1 MIQKEMMIY
10 AKKYGIIP
18 VLVQITLL
26 QLLNVAI
33 NIVLAFEIAHLF
45 TALFYTHKTDLD
57 MYYILYIGLILAIK
71 FVCHYYSTKLT
82 HYTSFELKHKVRREL
97 FEKLFSLT
105 PQDITKLEISK
116 VSQLAVEGIENI
128 DVYYS
133 RYLPQFF
140 YSLLTPVLLF
150 VIMARYN
157 WKIALMLL
165 ISGFL
170 IPVAIVAGVKIGK
183 RIFKTYWNKY
193 LDVGKRFVEG
203 VEGLR
208 TLKIY
213 NGEQEYG
220 EIMNKEAE
228 DFRRM
233 TMKVLRMQLQSIT
246 IMDLIAYLGAAMGI
260 VCSIIAYKN
269 GNLSLMGFIAF
280 ALLSIEFFVPFRL
293 LGSYFHVGMNGT
305 SALNLLSAIL
315 QIDSSKEVSSV
326 DEEISGDLYIKH
338 ISYTYPETD
347 KPALKDCNLIIK
359 QSEVT
364 GIAGASGAGKTT
376 FTHILQRFIEPEEG
390 SIKIGGTTL
399 EEMPIDQVHRMI
411 GCVSNRSHIFEGT
424 ILSNLMM
431 AKSTLEEEE
440 AEEILRFVKLN
451 QFSDQLHYQVQSGGT
466 NLSSGQRQKLAIAR
480 MLLKNPKVLIF
491 DEATANID
499 RKSEDDIFS
508 IIKQISRQGK
518 IVIVITHQLQRL
530 VEANQIYVFSNGKIA
545 EQGDHKTLMN
555 NGDVYAEL
563 FREQQLI
570 GRCLA

>member
-1 MIQKEMMIY
+1 MIQKEMMLY

-18 VLVQITLL
+18 VLIQITLM
-26 QLLNVAI
+26 QLVNLTI
-33 NIVLAFEIAHLF
+33 NIILAFEIARLF
-45 TALFYTHKTDLD
+45 TALFNTQTTSYDV
-57 MYYILYIGLILAIK
+57 YYILYIGLIIAVK
-71 FVCHYYSTKLT
+71 FGCHYYATKLT

-116 VSQLAVEGIENI
+116 IGQLAVEGIENI

-150 VIMARYN
+150 IVLARFN
-157 WKIALMLL
+157 WKIALMLI

-193 LDVGKRFVEG
+193 LDVGKKFVEG

-220 EIMNKEAE
+220 EIMNQEAE

-233 TMKVLRMQLQSIT
+233 TMRVLRMQLQSIT
-246 IMDLIAYLGAAMGI
+246 IMDLIAYLGAAVGI
-260 VCSIIAYKN
+260 VCSVVAYNN
-269 GNLSLMGFIAF
+269 GSLSLTGFICF

-305 SALNLLSAIL
+305 SALNLLSSIL
-315 QIDSSKEVSSV
+315 KIETQKETAS
-326 DEEISGDLYIKH
+326 DYENISGDLNLKN
-338 ISYTYPETD
+338 ISYTYPDTE
-347 KPALKDCNLIIK
+347 KPALENCDIIIK
-359 QSEVT
+359 KCEVT

-376 FTHILQRFIEPEEG
+376 LTHILQRFIEPE
-390 SIKIGGTTL
+390 SGTITIDEKNL
-399 EEMPIDQVHRMI
+399 ADFPIDQVHRII
-411 GCVSNRSHIFEGT
+411 GCVSNRSHLFEGT
-424 ILSNLMM
+424 ILSNLRM
-431 AKSTLEEEE
+431 AKSTLENDE
-440 AEEILRFVKLN
+440 AEEILKFVKLDQFAN
-451 QFSDQLHYQVQSGGT
+451 QLNYKIHSGGT

-480 MLLKNPKVLIF
+480 MLLKNPEVFIF

-499 RKSEDDIFS
+499 RKSEDDIFA
-508 IIKQISRQGK
+508 IIEQISRQGK
-518 IVIVITHQLQRL
+518 AVIVITHQLQRL
-530 VEANQIYVFSNGKIA
+530 VNANQIYVFANGKIA
-545 EQGDHKTLMN
+545 EQGNHKTLMN
-555 NGDVYAEL
+555 NGKVYREL
-563 FREQQLI
+563 FKEQQSI
-570 GRCLA
+570 GRCIV

>member
-18 VLVQITLL
+18 VLIQVTLL
-26 QLLNVAI
+26 QLVNLTI
-33 NIVLAFEIAHLF
+33 NIVLAFEIAQLF
-45 TALFYTHKTDLD
+45 TDLFNAQNTNLDLF
-57 MYYILYIGLILAIK
+57 YILYIGLIIAIK
-71 FVCHYYSTKLT
+71 FGCHYYATKLT

-105 PQDITKLEISK
+105 PQEITKLEISK
-116 VSQLAVEGIENI
+116 ISQLAVEGIENI

-150 VIMARYN
+150 VILARFN

-193 LDVGKRFVEG
+193 LDVGKKFVEG

-260 VCSIIAYKN
+260 VCSIVAYKN
-269 GNLSLMGFIAF
+269 GSLSLTGFICF

-305 SALNLLSAIL
+305 SALNLLSSIL
-315 QIDSSKEVSSV
+315 KIESQKEETSV
-326 DEEISGDLYIKH
+326 HEEISGDLCINH
-338 ISYTYPETD
+338 LSYTYPDTEQ
-347 KPALKDCNLIIK
+347 PALQNCNLIIK
-359 QSEVT
+359 QGEVT
-364 GIAGASGAGKTT
+364 GIAGVSGAGKTT
-376 FTHILQRFIEPEEG
+376 FTHILQRFVEPDNG
-390 SIKIGGTTL
+390 TITIGEKNL
-399 EEMPIDQVHRMI
+399 ADLPIDRVHQMI
-411 GCVSNRSHIFEGT
+411 GCVSNRSHLFEGT
-424 ILSNLMM
+424 IFSNLRM

-440 AEEILRFVKLN
+440 AQEILTFVKLD
-451 QFSDQLHYQVQSGGT
+451 QFVHQLHYKVQSGGT

-499 RKSEDDIFS
+499 RNSEDDIFS
-508 IIKQISRQGK
+508 IIEQISRQGK

-530 VEANQIYVFSNGKIA
+530 VGANQIYVVSNGKVS
-545 EQGDHKTLMN
+545 EQGDHKTLIN
-555 NGDVYAEL
+555 NGGVYAEL
-563 FREQQLI
+563 FVEQQSI